1 MANDDNPYLSD
12 SNYVMVG
19 GQKVGPPAGVSVL
32 NYQDPTVFRFKN
44 QPRPTKVVS
53 EVIVHETVTRSWQ
66 DTVRVLQPAGPT
78 NPGGRGL
85 GVHFIAAPDGTIY
98 QHGDLLTDELWH
110 ASQHNPTSVGI
121 ETVNPYD
128 PHLAPANGPW
138 KDVIQNA
145 PWAAGGKYLVPTPE
159 QSEAVCQLV
168 GWLCGSDSGLSI
180 PQLFVGLQGGTT
192 LSMGPLAPAKIL
204 SPGIYAH
211 HYFGHADGAWLVMY
225 TWLRLVAG
233 KSPEESRSL
242 AIQLA
247 TGAHAAGV
255 DLSPY
260 VPVQSST

>member
-1 MANDDNPYLSD
+1 MANDDNPYLSETD
-12 SNYVMVG
+12 YIIVD
-19 GQKVGPPAGVSVL
+19 GQSKGPPAGVTVL
-32 NYQDPTVFRFKN
+32 NFKDASVYRFKN
-44 QPRPTKVVS
+44 QPRPTKAVT

-66 DTVRVLQPAGPT
+66 DTVHVLQPATPQ

-98 QHGDLLTDELWH
+98 QHGDLLQDELWH
-110 ASQHNPTSVGI
+110 ATMHNPTSVGI

-128 PHLAPANGPW
+128 PKLMPANGPW

-145 PWAAGGKYLVPTPE
+145 PWAAGGKYVVPTPE

-168 GWLCGSDSGLSI
+168 AWLASPDSGLSI
-180 PQLFVGLQGGTT
+180 PLTFTGLSGSK
-192 LSMGPLAPAKIL
+192 LAMGPTPTGKNI

-211 HYFGHADGAWLVMY
+211 YYFGHADGAWLVLY
-225 TWLRLVAG
+225 IWLRLVAG
-233 KSPEESRSL
+233 KAPDDARAT

-247 TGAHAAGV
+247 TGAHQGGV

-260 VPVQSST
+260 MGTVSP